1 MGYSRRVVFAIS
13 TKQSRT
19 LIPAFTQRAA
29 LRRLPG
35 TILLKLKM
43 KTIRLFFPHVG
54 IVLTLAIL
62 TSQAHVGPH
71 PSVHDT
77 VAGIVERMRRELS
90 PQELRAWTV
99 AIAEQFLTPKER
111 EILGTEH
118 ISFRVNVPVTVSILR
133 DTKLGAEPFWLKER
147 GFKID
152 GLLLTEGKL
161 QFDVWQRDFDAG
173 WIGLGIHSLS
183 GGGNHYLA
191 TVKPKNPADKLEVT
205 ELYPGHLRLDQFK
218 AGVKPYVDRDE
229 KVSSVPAELEG
240 QTLVRPDTE
249 SEDDARLINVFRWT
263 EHPSSDWPDQVAL
276 TWSDD
281 PKTTQAIQ
289 WRTSTKVKTGVVAFQ
304 KKSAFNRFQ
313 QGSTKRVKAETIR
326 LDTITVVNDPVIH
339 RHTAVLNGLEPGTT
353 YVYSVGDGSKEG
365 WTELAEFTTA
375 PKGTKPFS
383 FIYMGDAQN
392 GLDRWG
398 SLVHNAFRDRPDA
411 AFYVMAGDLVNRGA
425 ERDDWDSL
433 FYNAEGIYNRRQLV
447 PVIGNHECQGGKPT
461 LYLKEFALPH
471 NGPPNVEPERAYA
484 FEYSN
489 AQFVI
494 LDSNLDPAGQAQ
506 WLDEQLSRSKAVWKF
521 VVYHHPAYS
530 SGGNRDNRELRE
542 IWTPIFDKYHV
553 DLALQGHD
561 HAYLRTYPMKGQQ
574 RVKSTKQGT
583 VYIISVS
590 GTKMYSQ
597 DKHDYT
603 EFGITN
609 VATYQ
614 VLDIQISGN
623 RLVYRAYDIDGKL
636 RDELVIEK

>member
-1 MGYSRRVVFAIS
+1 MIRRIRVAAALLL
-13 TKQSRT
+13 T
-19 LIPAFTQRAA
+19 LIT
-29 LRRLPG
+29 
-35 TILLKLKM
+35 
-43 KTIRLFFPHVG
+43 V
-54 IVLTLAIL
+54 

-77 VAGIVERMRRELS
+77 VAGVVERMRRQLS
-90 PQELRAWTV
+90 EDELRRLTV
-99 AIAEQFLTPKER
+99 PKAEQFLTPKER
-111 EILGTEH
+111 EILSREH
-118 ISFRVNVPVTVSILR
+118 ISFRVNVPVTVSIIR
-133 DTKLGAEPFWLKER
+133 DAKLGNEPFWLQER
-147 GFKID
+147 GFKTN
-152 GLLLTEGKL
+152 GLLLTEGRL
-161 QFDVWQRDFDAG
+161 QFDIWQRDFEAG

-183 GGGNHYLA
+183 GGNNHYLVA
-191 TVKPKNPADKLEVT
+191 LKPKNKTAKLEVT

-229 KVSSVPAELEG
+229 KLSSVPAELEG
-240 QTLVRPDTE
+240 QVLVRTDMG
-249 SEDDARLINVFRWT
+249 SRDDARLVNVFRWT
-263 EHPSSDWPDQVAL
+263 EHPSSERPDQIVL

-281 PKTTQAIQ
+281 PKITQTIQ
-289 WRTSTKVKTGVVAFQ
+289 WRTSAKVKKGVVAFQ
-304 KKSAFNRFQ
+304 KKSAFNRFRP
-313 QGSTKRVKAETIR
+313 SPTKQVKAETLR
-326 LDTITVVNDPVIH
+326 LETITVVNDPVIH
-339 RHTAVLNGLEPGTT
+339 RHTVVLRGLEPGTT
-353 YVYSVGDGSKEG
+353 YVYSVGDGSKNG

-433 FYNAEGIYNRRQLV
+433 FYNAEGIYNQRQLV

-461 LYLKEFALPH
+461 LYLKQFALPK
-471 NGPPNVEPERAYA
+471 NGPANIEPERAYA

-489 AQFVI
+489 AKFVI
-494 LDSNLDPAGQAQ
+494 LDSNLDPAGQVQ
-506 WLDEQLSRSKAVWKF
+506 WLDEQLSNTKAVWKF

-530 SGGNRDNRELRE
+530 SGANRDNLEVRE

-574 RVKSTKQGT
+574 RVKSPKEGT

-597 DKHDYT
+597 GKHEYT
-603 EFGITN
+603 EFGMTN

-623 RLVYRAYDIDGKL
+623 RLVYRAYDVDGKL